1 MELHMRNLVTAA
13 AFTIALTAP
22 ASADLIV
29 GVRAEA
35 PAPVTPDTTN
45 MMHNGSEVAVTQDFN
60 GAVGKTQIAYSKPR
74 AGLSATPGT
83 LLFTGTYDSK
93 RNWYQGYAFVFKK
106 GCDPIAYGVT
116 GTQTG
121 AGIALVGPAP
131 RRATNSCE
139 IEGYASPRDKS
150 WTLFFEAPEVD

>member
-1 MELHMRNLVTAA
+1 MRNLVTAA
-13 AFTIALTAP
+13 AFTLALTAP

-29 GVRAEA
+29 RVRAEA
-35 PAPVTPDTTN
+35 PPPVTLDTTN

-74 AGLSATPGT
+74 AGLSAMPGT
-83 LLFTGTYDSK
+83 LLFSGTYDSK
-93 RNWYQGYAFVFKK
+93 RNWYRGNAFVFKK
-106 GCDPIAYGVT
+106 GCDPIAYAVT

-131 RRATNSCE
+131 RRDPTSCE
-139 IEGYASPRDKS
+139 IVGYTTPRDKG